1 MSLSGAPYFQRG
13 MSLSISVGSIIYPM
27 VIDMNESQLKTVA
40 QLRAFLQGTLTVEFQ
55 TISNDVQRYGL
66 ISTVVHR
73 LSYHLLPRSDKGV
86 VLRYLERIT
95 GYSRQQLTRLVG
107 RCRQGVPLRK
117 RYRAPQVGFAR
128 KFTAADVKLLAQTDA
143 LHNTLSGPATSCLL
157 LRAYTVYG
165 DARYER
171 LATLSVGHLY
181 NLRRQAG
188 YQTIRTHWTKT
199 KGRVVAIGERRAPTA
214 DGRPGYLRIDSV
226 HQGDED
232 GRKGL
237 YYINAVDCATQFEIV
252 ATCEGLSEAFLLPVL
267 KQMLACFPFVIL
279 GIHADNGSE
288 YINYTVARLLD
299 KLRIEF
305 TKSRPRHSNDNGL
318 AETKNGAIVRKIFGY
333 GHIPQHFAVQV
344 NAFCQDYLNPYIN
357 FHRPC
362 FFPTTVTDAKGKV
375 RKRYRLEDMM
385 TPYAKLR
392 SLPTA
397 ADCLKPGITFAQL
410 DHTAAAMTD
419 NEAAHHLNE
428 ARSKL
433 FQSIHRRPNR
443 VA

>member
-1 MSLSGAPYFQRG
+1 MKS
-13 MSLSISVGSIIYPM
+13 GSIIHLM

-55 TISNDVQRYGL
+55 AISNDVERYGF
-66 ISTVVHR
+66 ISAVLQRFTYR
-73 LSYHLLPRSDKGV
+73 RLPRTDKGV
-86 VLRYLERIT
+86 VLRYLERTT

-107 RCRQGVPLRK
+107 RCRSGVPLRK
-117 RYRAPQVGFAR
+117 RYRAPPVGFAR

-143 LHNTLSGPATSCLL
+143 LHDTLSGPATRCLL
-157 LRAYTVYG
+157 QRAYAVYG

-188 YQTIRTHWTKT
+188 YQATRTHWTKT

-214 DGRPGYLRIDSV
+214 DGRPGYIRIDSV

-237 YYINAVDCATQFEIV
+237 YHINSVDCATQFEIV
-252 ATCEGLSEAFLLPVL
+252 ATCEGLSEVFLLPVL
-267 KQMLACFPFVIL
+267 KQMLAGFPFVIL

-288 YINYTVARLLD
+288 YINHKVAKLLE

-318 AETKNGAIVRKIFGY
+318 VETKNGAIVRKVFGY
-333 GHIPQHFAVQV
+333 GHIPQHFAAKV
-344 NAFCQDYLNPYIN
+344 NAFCDDYLNPYIN

-362 FFPTTVTDAKGKV
+362 FFPTAVTDAKGKV
-375 RKRYRLEDMM
+375 RKLYLLKNMM
-385 TPYAKLR
+385 TPYTKLR
-392 SLPTA
+392 SLPDA
-397 ADCLKPGITFAQL
+397 AACLKPDITFAQL
-410 DHTAAAMTD
+410 DAVAAAMTD
-419 NEAAHHLNE
+419 NEAALRLNA
-428 ARSKL
+428 ARTKL
-433 FQSIHRRPNR
+433 FQSIHGRPKR
-443 VA
+443 AA